1 MRGGGATIAV
11 DADHAEAAS
20 AQEAAVVRERVEASI
35 KHCLAGLCSWS
46 GQRAHTEGCLS
57 GG

>member
-1 MRGGGATIAV
+1 V